1 MNRGLHVVTGAFGVI
16 LRDDVI
22 TRAEIRGLMQ
32 GLVSSNEESLDE
44 ALFSGGLCGGGRSWV
59 GTTIMTSKKGNI
71 RDLLDH

>member
-1 MNRGLHVVTGAFGVI
+1 
-16 LRDDVI
+16 
-22 TRAEIRGLMQ
+22 MQ

-59 GTTIMTSKKGNI
+59 GTTIMTSKKDNI